1 MNCTKHAAILALV
14 TAAMALAVASCGDP
28 VNNTD
33 PVTPKTT
40 ISVTPSSAEIPPQ
53 GGSVTIN
60 VTSNGVWS
68 VVFDSWLKVSP
79 SSGTGNGTVTISA
92 DANNDAART
101 GGATFKTSDASAV
114 VSLSQAHFDKYS
126 KIADIRALYKGS
138 DVEISDDIWIKGTV
152 VSDYRHTDNG
162 GLNNNTSQKGIV
174 LQDDSAGI
182 QLYCSANNESF
193 GFGDVVEVSLKGQT
207 ISTYS
212 GLMQVNGIPLANITK
227 IGSETPSPKEISAA
241 ELLTNKFESQY
252 VAVRDVQVVA
262 ADLGKTFSTSSAHT
276 SINMESRDGDK
287 FILFTSKYASFK
299 DEKVPQG
306 SGTLKGVA
314 CVYYEKSQIILAQK
328 SDADGLTG
336 KRFASDAEFVLG
348 TTEASVDGFADAIE
362 ISLIANVPW
371 TAESSSS
378 DFKVSPAS
386 GDSQEIEPQTI
397 TVTYTRNP
405 SATDFRSATITF
417 RTTSTAVKEST
428 LKFTITQDPYQELKS
443 DAVESWME
451 LPAVGDEEGFVYIS
465 HSYDYYGKHYRNF
478 SYWYDCR
485 NKYATWLA
493 YPLFTT
499 SAATT
504 RTDTWDYDPKI
515 AKRYQPR
522 LFSAFGVSGYARG
535 HQVPSGDRTQCDEA
549 NIQTFY
555 FTNITAQNSEFN
567 GSIWMNLENSVRE
580 WAGGCDTLY
589 VVTGAL
595 ARKTAG
601 EEITYFKDNEG
612 KDVAVPKAYYKVL
625 LRYRKNGTVN
635 GGYDAIGFIYDNA
648 VCDHATPTA
657 ADAKSVAE
665 LEKITGFDFFHN
677 LPDQIETVV
686 EQAANP
692 GDWGLK

>member
-1 MNCTKHAAILALV
+1 MNCLKRAASLAAIA
-14 TAAMALAVASCGDP
+14 AAMVFAVASCGDP
-28 VNNTD
+28 V
-33 PVTPKTT
+33 TPKTT
-40 ISVTPSSAEIPPQ
+40 VSVTPSSAEIPSQ
-53 GGSVTIN
+53 GGSVTVN

-68 VVFDSWLKVSP
+68 IVFDSWLKVTP
-79 SSGTGNGTVTISA
+79 SSGSGNGTITVSA
-92 DANNDAART
+92 EANSGETRT
-101 GGATFKTSDASAV
+101 GGITVRTSDASAA
-114 VSLSQAHFDKYS
+114 VSVSQAHFDKYS
-126 KIADIRALYKGS
+126 RIADIRALYKGS
-138 DVEISDDIWIKGTV
+138 DVKISDDIWIKGTV
-152 VSDYRHTDNG
+152 VSDYRHSDNG

-182 QLYCSANNESF
+182 QLYCSENNKSF
-193 GFGDVVEVSLKGQT
+193 AFGDVVEVSLKGQT

-227 IGSETPSPKEISAA
+227 LGTATPSPKEITAA
-241 ELLTNKFESQY
+241 ELLTNRYESQY
-252 VAVRDVQVVA
+252 VAVKDVQVVA
-262 ADLGKTFSTSSAHT
+262 ADLGKTFSTAASHT

-314 CVYYEKSQIILAQK
+314 CVFNTSAQIILAQK
-328 SDADGLTG
+328 SDASGLTG
-336 KRFASDAEFVLG
+336 KRFSTSAEFVLG
-348 TTEASVDGFADAIE
+348 STSAAVDGFADTLE

-386 GDSQEIEPQTI
+386 GDSQEIEPHAI

-405 SATDFRSATITF
+405 SETDFRSATITF
-417 RTTSTAVKEST
+417 RTTSTDVKEST

-443 DAVESWME
+443 DAVGNWME
-451 LPAVGDEEGFVYIS
+451 LPAVKEEEGFVYIS
-465 HSYDYYGKHYRNF
+465 HSYDYCGRHYRNF

-485 NKYATWLA
+485 NRYATWLA
-493 YPLFTT
+493 YPLYTT
-499 SAATT
+499 SSSTS
-504 RTDTWDYDPKI
+504 RTDAWDYDPKI

-535 HQVPSGDRTQCDEA
+535 HQVPSGDRTQCSEA
-549 NIQTFY
+549 NVQTFY

-567 GSIWMNLENSVRE
+567 GSLWMNLENSVRE

-625 LRYRKNGTVN
+625 LRYKKNGTAN

-648 VCDHATPTA
+648 VCDHVNPTA
-657 ADAKSVAE
+657 ADVKSVAE

-677 LPDQIETVV
+677 LPDRIETVV
-686 EQAANP
+686 EQAVNP
-692 GDWGLK
+692 GDWGLR